1 MFSRSHLQRPGL
13 LRAVTSERP
22 RRAIAAAATVAL
34 VSSLLLAVSATAASA
49 APTSA
54 QINFQPASA
63 PVPAG
68 YTVDSGAPFNG
79 TSGWQ
84 GTDGTPLDMTTNT
97 RDRNSSLSP
106 SQLYDT
112 FIHMQAPAGSG
123 NPATGVW
130 QYALANGTYNVTVAV
145 GEASATNSINEITA
159 EPGTANAVAIIDHF
173 VPTSTN
179 RWSTV
184 TKQVTVS
191 DGFLTLDPTGG
202 TNTKLDFVTV
212 TPAAGGP
219 SSLAVSAPLDGL
231 LGLPTSRLVFS
242 TVKQAPTPAQNVTLT
257 NNGGSP
263 LTVSNIAIG
272 GTDAG
277 SFSLASGQPT
287 SITIAP
293 GTSATVAVLFT
304 PGPNSFCATDPSQVS
319 AMQRFASLTY
329 TSDATNAPSGS
340 VDLAGLNPCGNE
352 GTNEPVLDQITAA
365 LGYTDVTSNGS
376 GAARRALGP
385 LRPLPNSDQVQV
397 PYFVRADTSKPV
409 NLTPVAHYS
418 GRTTY
423 SFGQTGWFAK
433 GAAVTTPCSAT
444 CSQLFSFPAD
454 SAAPGPYNQNQKLLP
469 NTTGGTAFTPTG
481 AFGIYNGNGYDVNF
495 TDDGLNVLHSTT
507 NADVTPPHYGKGFRV
522 FPAYGPNHVQIP
534 NTWIL
539 ATDVTRIPAYKNNDY
554 QDVVF
559 LLTNAAPEV
568 GVATAPGSASLNRTL
583 NAGGTVTGQCVVAG
597 FDAVLPN
604 SGGTQCNAANI
615 SYTTS
620 GLALTSTPGEMANGI
635 NSQQNA
641 LYNLFDASRSSFT
654 VKTRIAGPI
663 PALTDNYQQIGA
675 FFGPDQNNYF
685 KVEIEHNGNGTDPH
699 LTVLYEQGGSATL
712 VASVSVPALAT
723 ANTVD
728 LIINGN
734 SSQPDGI
741 QPNVDTYKV
750 RGYPLDQVWGSYSI
764 NGGTPVMIGTKQ
776 LPKDPMG
783 WFSTSAKAG
792 ILVSS
797 GGSST
802 PITANFTRFSIT
814 NP

>member
-1 MFSRSHLQRPGL
+1 MFARSHLRRPGL
-13 LRAVTSERP
+13 LSAVTAERP
-22 RRAIAAAATVAL
+22 RRLIASAATVAL
-34 VSSLLLAVSATAASA
+34 VSSLLLAVSSTAASA

-63 PVPAG
+63 QVPAG
-68 YTVDSGAPFNG
+68 YTVDAGAPFNG

-97 RDRNSSLSP
+97 RDRNSSLSA

-145 GEASATNSINEITA
+145 GEASATNSVNQITA
-159 EPGTANAVAIIDHF
+159 EPGTANAVVIVDHF
-173 VPTSTN
+173 VPTSTT
-179 RWSTV
+179 RWATV

-202 TNTKLDFVTV
+202 TNTKLDYVTV

-272 GTDAG
+272 GTDAS
-277 SFSLASGQPT
+277 SFQLASGQPT
-287 SITIAP
+287 SITVAP
-293 GTSATVAVLFT
+293 GTSATIAVLFT

-319 AMQRFASLTY
+319 AMERYGSLTFS
-329 TSDATNAPSGS
+329 SDAGNAPTGS

-409 NLTPVAHYS
+409 TLTPVAHYS

-423 SFGQTGWFAK
+423 TFGQTGWFAK
-433 GAAVTTPCSAT
+433 GAAVTTPCSST
-444 CSQLFSFPAD
+444 CTQLFSFPAD

-469 NTTGGTAFTPTG
+469 STTGGTTFTPSG

-495 TDDGLNVLHSTT
+495 TDDGLNTLHTTT
-507 NADVTPPHYGKGFRV
+507 NADISPPHYGKGFRV
-522 FPAYGPNHVQIP
+522 FPAYGPGHVQIP

-559 LLTNAAPEV
+559 LLTNAAPET
-568 GVATAPGSASLNRTL
+568 GVATALGSASLNRTL
-583 NAGGTVTGQCVVAG
+583 TAGGSVTGQCVVAG

-620 GLALTSTPGEMANGI
+620 GLALTSSPGEMANGI

-654 VKTRIAGPI
+654 VKARIAGPI
-663 PALTDNYQQIGA
+663 PALTANYQQIAA

-699 LTVLYEQGGSATL
+699 LTVLLEQGGSATV

-734 SSQPDGI
+734 TSQPDGI

-764 NGGTPVMIGTKQ
+764 NGGTPVMVGTKQ
-776 LPKDPMG
+776 LPKDAMG

-792 ILVSS
+792 ILVSG